1 MSDETQAAAGGDGPI
16 VLSQRGDL
24 KSFAWLSLRNGLL
37 NLITLT
43 LYRFWGK
50 TEVRRRLWAT
60 TYLNDEAFEYTG
72 RGVELFVGFLLAL
85 VVIALPFLCIIFGTQ
100 FLGPAIAPLLIL
112 PLYIFILFI
121 LGVGRFTAFRYLAT
135 RSAWRGIRFHMR
147 GQAREFGLAWLGYV
161 LLSGITLGWF
171 WPAADRRLAGRLWGG
186 LSFGDKDFDFD
197 IEAARRERVYGAYTL
212 AWIMGAIAYVIFVIV
227 IVGAMY
233 PAIQAASRGE
243 PPPPSNTL
251 HIMIVTYATLG
262 IFTPV
267 FIFVLAPFHAAMLR
281 SIVAGIGLQGVRLR
295 ARVKWHEYAFLNLTN
310 VIFLAISF
318 GLLMPFVEA
327 RSRQFIIRRL
337 ETEGGFDLDT
347 IGQAS
352 GLPPRFGEGIA
363 DAFGIATI

>member
-1 MSDETQAAAGGDGPI
+1 MSDVSEAAAGGEGPV
-16 VLSQRGDL
+16 VLSQRGVL

-85 VVIALPFLCIIFGTQ
+85 LVLVLPFLCMIFGTQ
-100 FLGPAIAPLLIL
+100 FLGPAIAPLLVL
-112 PLYIFILFI
+112 PLYIFLLFI

-135 RSAWRGIRFHMR
+135 RTSWRGIRFHMR
-147 GQAREFGLAWLGYV
+147 GQARGFGLAWLGYV

-197 IEAARRERVYGAYTL
+197 IEAARRERVYGAFVL
-212 AWIMGAIAYVIFVIV
+212 AWVFGVIAYVVFVGV

-233 PAIQAASRGE
+233 PDIKAASQGGA
-243 PPPPSNTL
+243 PHAPNTIHL
-251 HIMIVTYATLG
+251 MIVTYGMLA
-262 IFTPV
+262 IFTPFYV
-267 FIFVLAPFHAAMLR
+267 VLLAPFHAAMLR
-281 SIVAGIGLQGVRLR
+281 SIVAGIGFQGMRLR
-295 ARVKWHEYAFLNLTN
+295 LRVKWYEYAALNLTN
-310 VIFLAISF
+310 VILLAVSL

-327 RSRQFIIRRL
+327 RTRKFLIGRL
-337 ETEGGFDLDT
+337 ETSGAIDLNA
-347 IGQAS
+347 IGQAQ
-352 GLPPRFGEGIA
+352 GLPPRFGEGLA